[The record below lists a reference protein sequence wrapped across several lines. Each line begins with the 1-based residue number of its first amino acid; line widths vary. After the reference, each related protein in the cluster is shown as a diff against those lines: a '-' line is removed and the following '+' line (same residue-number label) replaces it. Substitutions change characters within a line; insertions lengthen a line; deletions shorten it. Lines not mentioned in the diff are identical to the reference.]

1 MTVFDYWMQR
11 IPDYY
16 KYMYLDGFTP
26 YEIITA
32 LRYKILKE
40 HEERMDDPFFGLFGE
55 EDDT

>member
-32 LRYKILKE
+32 LRYKMLKE
-40 HEERMDDPFFGLFGE
+40 HEEREDPLSDLFE
-55 EDDT
+55 EDDDN